1 MNISVL
7 VTLFLLADV
16 NTLASV
22 TLRSV
27 EVDPPIYTMTS
38 DAAYARCT
46 RFLPSLFLAMGPNG
60 GNTLDFVSFIQI
72 FSAFSESS
80 FGKLYIIGLLKVCSL
95 LL

>member
-72 FSAFSESS
+72 FFCL
-80 FGKLYIIGLLKVCSL
+80 FGVKLW
-95 LL
+95 